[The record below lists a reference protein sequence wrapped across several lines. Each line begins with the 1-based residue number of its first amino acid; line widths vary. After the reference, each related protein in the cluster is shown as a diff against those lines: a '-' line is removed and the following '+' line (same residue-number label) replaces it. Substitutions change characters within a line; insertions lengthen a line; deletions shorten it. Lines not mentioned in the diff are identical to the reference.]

1 MPCALH
7 ILHTA
12 RSEATKAVS
21 FLKSITLIKPEG
33 GKQNMPHIS
42 IKGPEI
48 PLDVKRRLAEEVTKV
63 ASEVYGIPKE
73 KFMIHIMEFS
83 KENIAT
89 AGSLLV
95 DK

>member
-1 MPCALH
+1 
-7 ILHTA
+7 
-12 RSEATKAVS
+12 
-21 FLKSITLIKPEG
+21 LIKPKG

-48 PLDVKRRLAEEVTKV
+48 PLDVKRRLAEEITKV

>member
-1 MPCALH
+1 
-7 ILHTA
+7 
-12 RSEATKAVS
+12 
-21 FLKSITLIKPEG
+21 
-33 GKQNMPHIS
+33 MPHIS

-48 PLDVKRRLAEEVTKV
+48 PVDVKRRLAREITKV
-63 ASEVYGIPKE
+63 VSEVYGIPKE
-73 KFMIHIMEFS
+73 KFMIHIMKFS

>member
-1 MPCALH
+1 
-7 ILHTA
+7 
-12 RSEATKAVS
+12 
-21 FLKSITLIKPEG
+21 
-33 GKQNMPHIS
+33 MPHIS

-48 PLDVKRRLAEEVTKV
+48 SLDAKRKLAEEITKA

-73 KFMIHIMEFS
+73 KFMIHIEEFS

-89 AGSLLV
+89 AGSLLI